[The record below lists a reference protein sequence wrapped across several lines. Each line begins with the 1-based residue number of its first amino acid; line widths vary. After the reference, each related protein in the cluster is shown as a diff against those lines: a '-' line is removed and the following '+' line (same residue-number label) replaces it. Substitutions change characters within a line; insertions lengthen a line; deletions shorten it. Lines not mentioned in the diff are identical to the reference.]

1 VSLSWP
7 ELRNSAKR
15 WFPGRPR
22 ARHRVRVGLSPDRI
36 VLAEYGGGLKARLTR
51 AEALFVEPRP
61 DAPRWRAAVDALSSA
76 LAQSEAGRPALTVI
90 LSSRL
95 VRHAVLPWNPTLRGE
110 DDWLAYA
117 RHRLQSVHGAATED
131 WELRVC
137 ATAPHGPRLVS
148 ATDRAL
154 LEALDAAAAAA
165 GGTLES
171 VQPYLMAAFN
181 HAGQLPGDATF
192 WLVLEE
198 PGRLTL
204 ALIQGGSWRSVRS
217 RRVDP
222 RWREQLPAILER
234 ESAAL
239 GLDEPCMEVALHAE
253 TLPEDGAAGD
263 LRLRDLVA
271 GAGEDR
277 RTLAMVLQ

>member
-1 VSLSWP
+1 
-7 ELRNSAKR
+7 
-15 WFPGRPR
+15 
-22 ARHRVRVGLSPDRI
+22 VRVGLAPDRI
-36 VLAEYGGGLKARLTR
+36 VLAEYGGGLKASLTR

-61 DAPRWRAAVDALSSA
+61 DAPRWRAAVDTLSSA
-76 LAQSEAGRPALTVI
+76 LAQPDSGRPALTVI

-95 VRHAVLPWNPTLRGE
+95 VRYAVLPWNPTLRGE

-117 RHRLQSVHGAATED
+117 RHRLQSVHGGAIED

-154 LEALDAAAAAA
+154 LEALDVAAAAA

-181 HAGQLPGDATF
+181 HAGSMPGDTSF
-192 WLVLEE
+192 WLVIEE

-204 ALIQGGSWRSVRS
+204 AFIQDGSWRSVRS
-217 RRVDP
+217 RRVEP
-222 RWREQLPAILER
+222 RWREELPAILER

-239 GLDEPCMEVALHAE
+239 GLDEPCTEVAIHAE
-253 TLPEDGAAGD
+253 TLPEQGAAAG

-271 GAGEDR
+271 TAGEDR